1 MEETPLWEQH
11 LLSVLPFLCRFFPA
25 RCRWLMLL
33 QVPSSHVT
41 HFRFHSCCW
50 SCELSSSKSRSVF
63 FNLVGLLLG
72 LRLSEFGLFLYP
84 IIIRSLQYSLI
95 LSNAES
101 MLFSIF
107 SPYLFYRFW
116 FWRGDFFKKL
126 CGVIQSQAATIVV
139 HTWESVNY
147 KLRNK
152 K

>member
-1 MEETPLWEQH
+1 MFLLEYFAILFLSLMGYFLRGGGGGYFLQPNYFDLHFLNNNFVWIRSLVSIPVHFVEETPLWEQH

-41 HFRFHSCCW
+41 HFRFRSCCW

-84 IIIRSLQYSLI
+84 IIIRSL
-95 LSNAES
+95 
-101 MLFSIF
+101 
-107 SPYLFYRFW
+107 
-116 FWRGDFFKKL
+116 
-126 CGVIQSQAATIVV
+126 
-139 HTWESVNY
+139 
-147 KLRNK
+147 
-152 K
+152 